1 MPGFFEY
8 RDNAEAVVRDVEAMR
23 ARMVRTEPLLERF
36 GARMSQ
42 YSVPQNFAE
51 GGRPT
56 RWPDTPR
63 GGQAMVDTG
72 RLRNSITHEVR
83 GRSVRVGTNVKY
95 AALRHFGGTIVG
107 RDKALAIPVEV
118 SQSRRRPK
126 HYPNLQ
132 WRPTRNRRFVGMLGE
147 ELAVRTRGANG
158 RYKKSGSGRWVT
170 RFLLARQVVQPARP
184 FLMFQA
190 DDLAWMERETVQH
203 ILEGRR

>member
-1 MPGFFEY
+1 MRGFFEY

-23 ARMVRTEPLLERF
+23 ARMVRVEPLLERF

-42 YSVPQNFAE
+42 YSVPQNFRE

-56 RWPDTPR
+56 RWPDTTR
-63 GGQAMVDTG
+63 GGQTMVDTG

-83 GRSVRVGTNVKY
+83 GRSVRVGTNVRY
-95 AALRHFGGTIVG
+95 APVRHFGGTIEAK
-107 RDKALAIPVEV
+107 DKALAIPVEV

-126 HYPNLQ
+126 HYPNLV
-132 WRPTRNRRFVGMLGE
+132 WRPTKNRRFVGMLGE

-158 RYKKSGSGRWVT
+158 RFQTSSTGRWVT
-170 RFLLARQVVQPARP
+170 RFLLARQVKQPARP
-184 FLMFQA
+184 FLLFQA

-203 ILEGRR
+203 ILEARG